1 MGEKLN
7 NADGQTFEQ
16 SLEELETI
24 LSELEN
30 SKVPL
35 DKLVEKYSRA
45 KKCLAD
51 CRKKL
56 DEAEL
61 KIGKLS
67 GGTIEEFPVDSE

>member
-35 DKLVEKYSRA
+35 DKLVENTPAPKSAWRIAA
-45 KKCLAD
+45 KNSM
-51 CRKKL
+51 RRN
-56 DEAEL
+56 
-61 KIGKLS
+61 
-67 GGTIEEFPVDSE
+67 

>member
-1 MGEKLN
+1 MVKMGEKLN

-35 DKLVEKYSRA
+35 DKLVEKYSAPKSVWRIAA
-45 KKCLAD
+45 KNSM
-51 CRKKL
+51 RRN
-56 DEAEL
+56 
-61 KIGKLS
+61 
-67 GGTIEEFPVDSE
+67 

>member
-35 DKLVEKYSRA
+35 D
-45 KKCLAD
+45 
-51 CRKKL
+51 
-56 DEAEL
+56 
-61 KIGKLS
+61 LS
-67 GGTIEEFPVDSE
+67 LIHI

>member
-1 MGEKLN
+1 MNKRDYL
-7 NADGQTFEQ
+7 A
-16 SLEELETI
+16 L
-24 LSELEN
+24 
-30 SKVPL
+30 L

-56 DEAEL
+56 DAAEL